1 MTPEQ
6 FAARR
11 QAGWAELERH
21 VAQARRGALRSVPAA
36 DLQRFG
42 VLYRHAA
49 SDLAIARRDFPDQPV
64 TEYLNGLC
72 GRAHPLLYRGQP
84 VRPSALPRF
93 YASVLPRTV
102 RAAGPYIAAS
112 LALSLAGVLAGW
124 LAVRLRPDLAATLI
138 PDSLFDR
145 MARGEV
151 SGGIGD
157 APVAA
162 SLIIGNNVKVALL
175 CFCGGVLV
183 GIPTAL
189 TLLANGWVLGTLASS
204 IHRDGIDYRFWAYIV
219 PHGVIELSV
228 IVLAGATGLMV
239 GDAILRPGLLS
250 RGDALVAVALRAV
263 TLCVGVA
270 SLLVVAG
277 LLEGFVSPSDL
288 PAPAKYAIGAGSAVL
303 LYSWLLL
310 GGRTRRDRPAGL
322 QLDGPPRGAE
332 TALEI
337 ADLLTR

>member
-11 QAGWAELERH
+11 QAGWAELESH
-21 VAQARRGALRSVPAA
+21 LAQARRGALRSVPAA

-49 SDLAIARRDFPDQPV
+49 SDLAIARRDFAGQPV
-64 TEYLNGLC
+64 TEYLNSLC
-72 GRAHPLLYRGQP
+72 GRAHPLIYRGRP

-93 YASVLPRTV
+93 YASVLPRAV
-102 RAAGPYIAAS
+102 RAAGPYVAAS
-112 LALSLAGVLAGW
+112 LALSVAGVLAGW
-124 LAVRLRPDLAATLI
+124 LSVRLRPDLAATLI

-175 CFCGGVLV
+175 CFCGGVLL

-204 IHRDGIDYRFWAYIV
+204 IHRDGIDYRRYETHCAAHRSRMTARV
-219 PHGVIELSV
+219 P
-228 IVLAGATGLMV
+228 T
-239 GDAILRPGLLS
+239 LR
-250 RGDALVAVALRAV
+250 DN
-263 TLCVGVA
+263 
-270 SLLVVAG
+270 
-277 LLEGFVSPSDL
+277 D
-288 PAPAKYAIGAGSAVL
+288 IGSC
-303 LYSWLLL
+303 LL
-310 GGRTRRDRPAGL
+310 GGLCLADRGDVGKPADAGFL
-322 QLDGPPRGAE
+322 QPCDKLARIQPHH
-332 TALEI
+332 
-337 ADLLTR
+337 

>member
-1 MTPEQ
+1 VTPEQ

-11 QAGWAELERH
+11 QAGWAELEAH
-21 VAQARRGALRSVPAA
+21 VARARRGALRSVPAA
-36 DLQRFG
+36 DLARFG

-49 SDLAIARRDFPDQPV
+49 SDLAIARRDFPDEPV
-64 TEYLNGLC
+64 TEYLNSLC
-72 GRAHPLLYRGQP
+72 GRAHPLLYRGRP
-84 VRPSALPRF
+84 VRPSALPGF
-93 YASVLPRTV
+93 YASVLPRAV
-102 RAAGPYIAAS
+102 RAAAPYVAAS

-151 SGGIGD
+151 SGGVGD
-157 APVAA
+157 APIAA
-162 SLIIGNNVKVALL
+162 SFIIGNNVKVALL
-175 CFCGGVLV
+175 CFCGGFLV

-219 PHGVIELSV
+219 PHGVIELTV

-250 RGDALVAVALRAV
+250 RGDALIAVALRAV
-263 TLCVGVA
+263 VLCVGVA

-288 PAPAKYAIGAGSAVL
+288 PASAKYAVGATSALL

-310 GGRTRRDRPAGL
+310 GGRSRRAPPA
-322 QLDGPPRGAE
+322 P
-332 TALEI
+332 
-337 ADLLTR
+337 LTL